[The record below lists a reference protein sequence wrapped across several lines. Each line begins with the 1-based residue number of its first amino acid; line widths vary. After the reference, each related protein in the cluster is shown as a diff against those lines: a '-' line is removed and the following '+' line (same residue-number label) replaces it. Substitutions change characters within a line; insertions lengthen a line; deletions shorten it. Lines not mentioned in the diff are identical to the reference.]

1 MSGSGRQLP
10 PRWASCNLS
19 DVADLVRGVAFPS
32 TAKSLTQAEGLIACL
47 RTTNVQEQVEWE
59 DLWWVPQ
66 AFVKRPDQLVKPWDI
81 LISVANSYALVGKV
95 ALIRLA
101 KVGRSDDVGSE
112 APDVRK

>member
-1 MSGSGRQLP
+1 M
-10 PRWASCNLS
+10 
-19 DVADLVRGVAFPS
+19 ADLVRGIAFSS